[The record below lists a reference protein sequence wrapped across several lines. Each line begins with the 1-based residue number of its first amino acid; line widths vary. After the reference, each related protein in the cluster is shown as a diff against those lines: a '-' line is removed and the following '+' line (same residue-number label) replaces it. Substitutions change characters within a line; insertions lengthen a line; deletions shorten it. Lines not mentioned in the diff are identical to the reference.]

1 MNRQC
6 IFSGNVYGEE
16 ECLTAEQ
23 ALHAVTLGAAYLMGH
38 EESKGSICAGKLADF
53 AVLDA
58 NPLETPK
65 QQIKDIRVHA
75 TVLGG
80 DVTVHQTVT
89 TSVKEPEMA

>member
-1 MNRQC
+1 MNRKC

-38 EESKGSICAGKLADF
+38 EDNKGSICAGKLADF

-58 NPLETPK
+58 NPSRRQNKRLKIFEYMP
-65 QQIKDIRVHA
+65 QC
-75 TVLGG
+75 
-80 DVTVHQTVT
+80 
-89 TSVKEPEMA
+89 